1 MAINTINKRTSMAL
15 FSDPKDHYCHRVR
28 IVLDEK
34 GILSEIIDSDHDKL
48 SEDVLEVS
56 PYGTLPVLVD
66 RDVSLYDSVTLMEYL
81 DERFPHP
88 PLLPVY
94 PGTRANMRLY
104 IKRIEKEWCSLF
116 DQLLHARLKDK
127 EKKKCKQKLKALIMS
142 TAPIF
147 KEKPFFMNEEFSLVD
162 CCIAP
167 LLWRL
172 PLVEIEIPKDVKN
185 KPILAYM
192 KRVFTRPSFLR
203 SLSEFEREI
212 HSI

>member
-1 MAINTINKRTSMAL
+1 MAINSINKRTSMAL

-34 GILSEIIDSDHDKL
+34 GILSEIIDSDNDKL

-104 IKRIEKEWCSLF
+104 IKRIEKEWCLLF
-116 DQLLHARLKDK
+116 DQLLYVGLKDK

-142 TAPIF
+142 TAPLF

-185 KPILAYM
+185 RPIHEYM

-203 SLSEFEREI
+203 SLSEFEKEI
-212 HSI
+212 RSI

>member
-1 MAINTINKRTSMAL
+1 MAINSINKRTSMAL

-34 GILSEIIDSDHDKL
+34 GILSEIIDSDNDKL

-104 IKRIEKEWCSLF
+104 IKRIEKEWCLLF
-116 DQLLHARLKDK
+116 DQLLYVGLKDK
-127 EKKKCKQKLKALIMS
+127 EKKKCKQKLKALIIS
-142 TAPIF
+142 TAPVF
-147 KEKPFFMNEEFSLVD
+147 KEKPFFMNEDFSLVD

-185 KPILAYM
+185 RPIHEYM

-203 SLSEFEREI
+203 SLSEFEKEI
-212 HSI
+212 RSI